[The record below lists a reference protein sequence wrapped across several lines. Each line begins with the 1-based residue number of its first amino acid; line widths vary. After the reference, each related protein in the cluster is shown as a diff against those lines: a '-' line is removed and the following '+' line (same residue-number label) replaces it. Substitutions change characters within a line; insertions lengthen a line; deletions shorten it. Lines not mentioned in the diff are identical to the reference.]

1 MIGLLLNYLWL
12 QWQSGYSDT
21 FPMSRRCHCKRG
33 PLYHCL
39 SVLFHREGKICQ
51 AQQAGRC
58 KICFQANHSLHF
70 SRNTKS
76 FKMRY
81 ISWNSDEGLLR
92 YGNPGSCFWKKNYIF
107 TDISYKWVKMRQNL
121 IFFISFSNF
130 TIWQPWYLGLGQEK
144 FQKIISAIID
154 KNTLLDTWF
163 EGFSPYLI
171 ANVFF
176 RTISNLLQKVIFPM
190 PVSIRHLI
198 PPVPKRLKYG

>member
-1 MIGLLLNYLWL
+1 M
-12 QWQSGYSDT
+12 DVAT
-21 FPMSRRCHCKRG
+21 
-33 PLYHCL
+33 
-39 SVLFHREGKICQ
+39 LFLHLT
-51 AQQAGRC
+51 QQAGRC

-70 SRNTKS
+70 NRNTKS

-144 FQKIISAIID
+144 FQKIICAQID

-163 EGFSPYLI
+163 EGFSP
-171 ANVFF
+171 VFDCKCLF
-176 RTISNLLQKVIFPM
+176 LNDFK
-190 PVSIRHLI
+190 PVAKSHFSHAHF
-198 PPVPKRLKYG
+198 Y